1 MIHGRAT
8 GFVLTKFSLCYIFI
22 KTFVKE
28 GMFPRS
34 LSVFVTQ
41 TSLAQSKQIHNF
53 KALVEALTL
62 CTAAEDLDYL
72 SD

>member
-1 MIHGRAT
+1 
-8 GFVLTKFSLCYIFI
+8 
-22 KTFVKE
+22 
-28 GMFPRS
+28 MFPRS